1 MTAFDAYL
9 DSRRDRFLD
18 ELKELCRIPSTEH
31 DPRALEDAASAAAG
45 FLEAAGAKAR
55 IIPLDGAP
63 PVVCAEAGE
72 GPKTL
77 LVYNHYDVQPPEP
90 LGLWQSPPFD
100 PQVRDGRLYCRGA
113 SDNKGNLMARVHAV
127 RACVEL
133 AGSLPLKVKFLVEG
147 EEETGSAHLGRFI
160 RAHAEMLRAD
170 GCLWELS
177 WKDPGGRPILSCG
190 VKGLCYVELRVL
202 GARHDLHSSYASI
215 APNPAWRLVWALA
228 TLLGPDHCI
237 TIDGWMDE
245 ALPLGEAA
253 LRALQEVPFDAAGFL
268 KTHGI
273 GGFIRGLSGA
283 DLTREFL
290 TAPTCTICGLNAGYT
305 GRGSKTVLPS
315 EAVAKLDFR
324 LVAGMTPEKLLR
336 ALREHLDRRGFS
348 DIEIRQ
354 LGGFLPAAT
363 DCGDPIV
370 AAALGACREVCDREP
385 ILYPVAPWS
394 GPVHEMCAVLHAP
407 VVSFGVG
414 NADSRDHAPNENILI
429 DDYFEGIRCVEAFIR
444 RYAAA

>member
-1 MTAFDAYL
+1 M
-9 DSRRDRFLD
+9 
-18 ELKELCRIPSTEH
+18 
-31 DPRALEDAASAAAG
+31 
-45 FLEAAGAKAR
+45 
-55 IIPLDGAP
+55 
-63 PVVCAEAGE
+63 
-72 GPKTL
+72 
-77 LVYNHYDVQPPEP
+77 
-90 LGLWQSPPFD
+90 
-100 PQVRDGRLYCRGA
+100 
-113 SDNKGNLMARVHAV
+113 
-127 RACVEL
+127 
-133 AGSLPLKVKFLVEG
+133 
-147 EEETGSAHLGRFI
+147 
-160 RAHAEMLRAD
+160 
-170 GCLWELS
+170 
-177 WKDPGGRPILSCG
+177 
-190 VKGLCYVELRVL
+190 
-202 GARHDLHSSYASI
+202 
-215 APNPAWRLVWALA
+215 
-228 TLLGPDHCI
+228 
-237 TIDGWMDE
+237 
-245 ALPLGEAA
+245 
-253 LRALQEVPFDAAGFL
+253 RALQEVPFDAEGFL

-394 GPVHEMCAVLHAP
+394 GPVHEMCAVLHVP
-407 VVSFGVG
+407 MVSFGVG